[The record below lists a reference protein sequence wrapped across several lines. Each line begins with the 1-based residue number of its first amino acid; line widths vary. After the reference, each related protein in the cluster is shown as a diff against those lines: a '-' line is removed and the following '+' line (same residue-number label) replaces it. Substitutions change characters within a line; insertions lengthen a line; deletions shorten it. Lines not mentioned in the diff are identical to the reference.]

1 MLRLLL
7 PIVFLL
13 AAPAPAVAAGDG
25 TACPARVASPSVVAT
40 SAVFSPQAIR
50 APMREL
56 DTRAPDA
63 ATLAAERQR
72 RFDALLDARPII
84 ADAEFVDLPLA
95 PARRDALLNEVPR
108 LGAPLHIGES
118 VAADLPVAF
127 AAGERAEGR
136 GGRSGRFAIA
146 ADGARIWEI
155 GLRSREA
162 DGVRVR
168 FDAVRLA
175 AGVTLSV
182 YNEAGQ
188 AVGPY
193 RGDAAVAGRLW
204 SGSVFGDAVRVQLRA
219 PDAAALVA
227 SRFTIAALLHVGPRD
242 GALLALRREYRVGPE
257 PSDRDFC
264 GTPVPDC
271 TQNATCVLAAEPA
284 LAAAAKAVANYSF
297 VHDDGGGAACTGTL
311 LNDTEATGTPWFL
324 TANHC
329 VATASEAA
337 TIEARFDQR
346 TTTCGGCQML
356 PAVTVEGATLL
367 ATGAGLELPDFSLLR
382 LSYLPPG
389 RTLLGW
395 SATRPANGVRLYHLS
410 HPLGSPLAYSYRTL
424 HASDGSVLCGN
435 ALAPYP
441 YLLSG
446 GLPDWAGAVYPG
458 SSGAAALVLD
468 GSQALVVGQLH
479 GGCLYDPVNLHPC
492 EPAQES
498 TVDGSMAEQFRYLA
512 PFLSGVLF
520 ADGFEG

>member
-1 MLRLLL
+1 MPRLLFPVAL
-7 PIVFLL
+7 MLASPAL
-13 AAPAPAVAAGDG
+13 AAAAGG
-25 TACPARVASPSVVAT
+25 ASCPARFVAAAAT
-40 SAVFSPQAIR
+40 GSAF
-50 APMREL
+50 
-56 DTRAPDA
+56 APDA
-63 ATLAAERQR
+63 IRVPTRELGTRLPDAAMLAVERQR
-72 RFDALLDARPII
+72 RFDALLDGRPVI

-95 PARRDALLNEVPR
+95 RAQRDALLNDVPR
-108 LGAPLHIGES
+108 LGEPLRIGTS
-118 VAADLPVAF
+118 VSADLPVAF
-127 AAGERAEGR
+127 GAGTRAEGR
-136 GGRSGRFAIA
+136 GGERGRFGIA
-146 ADGARIWEI
+146 TDGARVWEI
-155 GLRSREA
+155 GLRSRDAE
-162 DGVRVR
+162 GVRIR

-175 AGVTLSV
+175 AGATLSV

-193 RGDAAVAGRLW
+193 RDAAGTAGRIW

-219 PDAAALVA
+219 PDAVALAA

-242 GALLALRREYRVGPE
+242 SALRELRSEYRFGPE
-257 PSDRDFC
+257 PDDRDFC

-271 TQNATCVLAAEPA
+271 TQDATCALAGEPA
-284 LAAAAKAVANYSF
+284 LAAAAKAVAMYSF

-311 LNDTEATGTPWFL
+311 LNDADATGTPWFL

-337 TIEARFDQR
+337 TVEARFDRR
-346 TTTCGGCQML
+346 TTACGSCQML

-382 LSYLPPG
+382 LSHLPPG

-424 HASDGSVLCGN
+424 HASDSSVLCGN

-468 GSQALVVGQLH
+468 GGQTLVVGQLH

-512 PFLSGVLF
+512 PFLTGVLF